1 MVASIYIA
9 YNGVRLSRIQMLLR
23 IVRAVRLNL
32 RYAEE
37 DTLHIRLSEA
47 D

>member
-1 MVASIYIA
+1 
-9 YNGVRLSRIQMLLR
+9 MLLR

-37 DTLHIRLSEA
+37 DTLRIRLSEA
-47 D
+47 DQGPKAYKDP